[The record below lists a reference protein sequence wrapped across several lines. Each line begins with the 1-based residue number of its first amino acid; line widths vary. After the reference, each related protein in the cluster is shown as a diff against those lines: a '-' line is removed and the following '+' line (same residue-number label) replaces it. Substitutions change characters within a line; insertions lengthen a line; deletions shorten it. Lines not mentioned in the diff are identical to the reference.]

1 MIVIYYSL
9 LADADGTCER
19 QWARSVQSLRRYNR
33 DVTVVLCLYG
43 IARRETFAAADRE
56 GVHVRP
62 MGEFADA
69 LGDVPGHWRD
79 ALSAVPTLHKLL
91 SLRDLVDTNS
101 LSRLVYLDCD
111 TFCFGDVGDLA
122 ARYTGC
128 DWYAREEYRH
138 APTLGDITSRE
149 GLILVPPYNTGVVLL
164 TAELAHTLVTLL
176 DDFVWYAWRLLLG
189 ICLWRPELIHNP
201 AFRKLVRQHSSVG
214 ERRIALAYPCDSFW
228 IMEEVATCL
237 TLGRIPGLTHGLL
250 DRKDVTQGYEYKT
263 RSSTTVVAHYFHSR
277 EARFFARV
285 DSRPR
290 LLQI

>member
-19 QWARSVQSLRRYNR
+19 QWARSVQSLRKYNR

-69 LGDVPGHWRD
+69 LGDVPRHWRD

-91 SLRDLVDTNS
+91 SLRNLVDTNS

-111 TFCFGDVGDLA
+111 TFCFGDVADLA

-138 APTLGDITSRE
+138 APHSAIS
-149 GLILVPPYNTGVVLL
+149 PPGK
-164 TAELAHTLVTLL
+164 A
-176 DDFVWYAWRLLLG
+176 
-189 ICLWRPELIHNP
+189 
-201 AFRKLVRQHSSVG
+201 
-214 ERRIALAYPCDSFW
+214 
-228 IMEEVATCL
+228 
-237 TLGRIPGLTHGLL
+237 
-250 DRKDVTQGYEYKT
+250 
-263 RSSTTVVAHYFHSR
+263 
-277 EARFFARV
+277 
-285 DSRPR
+285 
-290 LLQI
+290 